1 MSVITA
7 AQFDA
12 KKLTTSELKKLDNG
26 SGQVYVNYDGKRLR
40 VQGPQMSMPYDSG
53 DYNGNKKYKAT
64 FSFKGMDKA
73 PKVAKFHSFLAA
85 VDNYVIDVATA
96 NAGKWFKMPGASR
109 DLIAAFFTPSIKIA
123 KDKDGNAK
131 DYPPTFAPKLAQR
144 NNAFDTELYDN
155 KNVLMEGVTPLDV
168 LRRGAEI
175 LPIFDATGIW
185 VGDKKFGVTWKL
197 HQACVVVPGE
207 GGSAKG
213 FLGVIDDETA
223 GLTVSGA
230 DEDLMAAVLPTKASV
245 AAAEDEDEEDED
257 EEDEEDVVP
266 APPVPAKKTAPVAAP
281 VVKKATTVKKVAKA

>member
-7 AQFDA
+7 AQFDS
-12 KKLTTSELKKLDNG
+12 KKLSTSELKKLDNG
-26 SGQVYVNYDGKRLR
+26 SGQVYINYDGKRLR

-64 FSFKGMDKA
+64 FSFKGMDKTA
-73 PKVAKFHSFLAA
+73 KVAKFHAFLNA
-85 VDNYVIDVATA
+85 VDNYVIDVATT

-109 DLIAAFFTPSIKIA
+109 ELIAAFFTPSIKIA

-144 NNAFDTELYDN
+144 NSAFDAELYDN
-155 KNVLMEGVTPLDV
+155 KNALMEGVTPLDV
-168 LRRGAEI
+168 LRRGAEV
-175 LPIFDATGIW
+175 LPIVDATGIW

-213 FLGVIDDETA
+213 FLGVLDDEA
-223 GLTVSGA
+223 GLTVSAA
-230 DEDLMAAVLPTKASV
+230 DEDLMAAVLPSK
-245 AAAEDEDEEDED
+245 AAAADEDEEEEE

-266 APPVPAKKTAPVAAP
+266 APPVPAKKAAPAPAPAAAP
-281 VVKKATTVKKVAKA
+281 VKKVVKKVAKA

>member
-64 FSFKGMDKA
+64 FSFKGMDKS

-197 HQACVVVPGE
+197 HQACVMVPGE

-213 FLGVIDDETA
+213 FLGVIDDETT

-245 AAAEDEDEEDED
+245 GDEEDEEDEE

-266 APPVPAKKTAPVAAP
+266 APPVPAKKAAPAPAPAAAP
-281 VVKKATTVKKVAKA
+281 VKKAVKKVAKA